1 MPCETNL
8 FVRAE
13 LQLAAVNW
21 QQATGAAAVEE
32 DAAKGPPL
40 VFASSSI
47 AESVLS
53 AIAAL

>member
-1 MPCETNL
+1 M
-8 FVRAE
+8 
-13 LQLAAVNW
+13 QL
-21 QQATGAAAVEE
+21 ATGAAAVEE

-40 VFASSSI
+40 VLASSSI